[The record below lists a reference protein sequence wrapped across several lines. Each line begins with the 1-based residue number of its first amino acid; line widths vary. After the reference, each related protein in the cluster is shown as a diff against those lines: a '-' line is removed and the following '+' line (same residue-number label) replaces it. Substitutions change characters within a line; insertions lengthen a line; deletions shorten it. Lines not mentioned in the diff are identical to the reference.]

1 MTKRFSLKKNSNE
14 SGMALMWAIM
24 LMALA
29 TFIIMPLL
37 FFMQTTLTVNE
48 NVTESVKAQY
58 AAEAGVEEALWR
70 LSTPG
75 ITPQPGTTSI
85 ILPSKINGY
94 WVSYN
99 VAKPTGQAYSILTS
113 TAYASTISQ
122 PSSIVRAKMNSGQ
135 FLFSY
140 GLAARGTAAQVH
152 DLWVKKSTIY
162 SLSPSNPTNSIY
174 FNKADLYSEGEMQ
187 FPSNSKVAGTLYAKN
202 GLINSPTC
210 SFPPYNVSAW
220 GNCSWR
226 LFLPWT
232 QVNMWDWAWNP
243 STTNIING
251 NYPVN
256 VGSDNV
262 SIGLGSL
269 YVKNGNLTITGNGP
283 GMLLLKG
290 RVYVDGT
297 ITKSGTCNIVD
308 LGPYDGTNYNIFCA
322 QGNISL
328 INWNTKLSNSADLPI
343 FMSLNGDITGTCASS
358 KWICA
363 LLYAPNSANGF
374 TSSDVNIQG
383 AINTTG
389 FKVQSG
395 MTLEY
400 PGDIQTKRQ
409 WPEVFGGSGSGNI
422 SAYSIQ

>member
-1 MTKRFSLKKNSNE
+1 
-14 SGMALMWAIM
+14 MALVVIAAAI
-24 LMALA
+24 L
-29 TFIIMPLL
+29 IIVPLL
-37 FFMQTTLTVNE
+37 IFMQTTLTVNSK
-48 NVTESVKAQY
+48 VTESVKAQY

-75 ITPQPGTTSI
+75 ISPQPLPGGPSI
-85 ILPSKINGY
+85 TLPERINGY
-94 WVSYN
+94 WVTYN
-99 VAKPTGQAYSILTS
+99 VVKPPGKSYSILTS
-113 TAYASTISQ
+113 WAYANPGSENMSV
-122 PSSIVRAKMNSGQ
+122 VRAKMNSGQ

-152 DLWVKKSTIY
+152 DLWVQAAKIY
-162 SLSPSNPTNSIY
+162 SLSPSDPTNSIY
-174 FNKADLYSEGEMQ
+174 YNKADMYSEGEMQ

-202 GLINSPTC
+202 GLINSPIC
-210 SFPPYNVSAW
+210 NFPPYIVAAW

-226 LFLPWT
+226 QLT
-232 QVNMWDWAWNP
+232 YTHVDMWDWGWNP
-243 STTNIING
+243 STTNIWNG
-251 NYPVN
+251 DYPVIT

-269 YVKNGNLTITGNGP
+269 YVKNGSLTITGNGP

-308 LGPYDGTNYNIFCA
+308 LGPYDGTNYNMFCA
-322 QGNISL
+322 KGNVSL
-328 INWNTKLSNSADLPI
+328 TNWNTKLSNSANLPI
-343 FMSLNGDITGTCASS
+343 FMSLNGDITGTCASNT
-358 KWICA
+358 WICA
-363 LLYAPNSANGF
+363 LLYAPNSLNGF
-374 TSSDVNIQG
+374 VSDVQVMG

-389 FKVQSG
+389 FKVLHG

-409 WPEVFGGSGSGNI
+409 WPEVFGGTGSGSI